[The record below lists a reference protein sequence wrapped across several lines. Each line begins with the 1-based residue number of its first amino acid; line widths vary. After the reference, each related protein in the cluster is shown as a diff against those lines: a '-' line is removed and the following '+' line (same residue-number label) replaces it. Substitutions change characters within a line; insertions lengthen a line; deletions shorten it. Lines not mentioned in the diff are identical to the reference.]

1 MKNFLATRAARRR
14 PLDDSPRAGPGYAET
29 ADCALADIPSPETC
43 SPPHESG
50 CSSPAFS
57 SPGDPGGCRG
67 FSPLDL
73 WRELST
79 TPQRNLKGQRF
90 RVIHPHHP
98 WYGREFELLTH
109 KQTWGE
115 DRVYFHDERER
126 LVALPAAWTDLLP
139 PDPFIVVA
147 NGRSAFRAED
157 LRELVQLLRK
167 VSA

>member
-1 MKNFLATRAARRR
+1 MHLPATAAF
-14 PLDDSPRAGPGYAET
+14 PAECT
-29 ADCALADIPSPETC
+29 RLSTTCASAQSC
-43 SPPHESG
+43 
-50 CSSPAFS
+50 
-57 SPGDPGGCRG
+57 
-67 FSPLDL
+67 L

>member
-1 MKNFLATRAARRR
+1 
-14 PLDDSPRAGPGYAET
+14 
-29 ADCALADIPSPETC
+29 
-43 SPPHESG
+43 
-50 CSSPAFS
+50 
-57 SPGDPGGCRG
+57 
-67 FSPLDL
+67 

>member
-1 MKNFLATRAARRR
+1 MPLGLNLLLVPGEHVLRRHVADRAVQANVVVMIHIALSGAVHLPATAAFPAECIRLSATCAIVRAFR
-14 PLDDSPRAGPGYAET
+14 
-29 ADCALADIPSPETC
+29 
-43 SPPHESG
+43 
-50 CSSPAFS
+50 
-57 SPGDPGGCRG
+57 
-67 FSPLDL
+67 

>member
-1 MKNFLATRAARRR
+1 MIVLAFAGLRRS
-14 PLDDSPRAGPGYAET
+14 LHFFHS
-29 ADCALADIPSPETC
+29 L
-43 SPPHESG
+43 
-50 CSSPAFS
+50 FF
-57 SPGDPGGCRG
+57 SPGIWGCGG